1 MTSFPAFPPF
11 PEGRRIAIPERRGS
25 LGRTIPAIGLSLHE
39 AGEGPAVVL
48 CHGFPELAYSWR
60 HQVSA
65 LADAG
70 FRVIAPDQRGYGES
84 DSPQGIESFDLEHL
98 TSDMAGL
105 LDVLGIERAFFA
117 GHDWGGFVAWAMPL
131 AYPERTAGVI
141 GVNTPYVP
149 FPDTAALRGVF
160 DDDSKL
166 YILWF
171 QEPGTAEGV
180 LDRNPR
186 IVFEKMMRCGR
197 EPQAAGGLAAMA
209 DANPFRRIETLE
221 DIGPAMLSDEEID
234 VYARGF
240 GKSGFRG
247 GVSWYRN
254 IDRNKALY
262 PEIGTRRLE
271 LPCLMVTAEWDA
283 ALRPEMAAG
292 MPAVC
297 ADLETHSVERC
308 GHWTQQEKPEELN
321 RVMIDWLGRHVDGR
335 A

>member
-1 MTSFPAFPPF
+1 MTSFPPF
-11 PEGRRIAIPERRGS
+11 PDGRRISIPERRGN
-25 LGRTIPAIGLSLHE
+25 LGRSIPAIDLSVHE

-60 HQVSA
+60 HQVEA

-70 FRVIAPDQRGYGES
+70 FRVIAPDQRGYGGS
-84 DSPQGIESFDLEHL
+84 DSPEGIESFDLEHL
-98 TSDMAGL
+98 TSDKAGL
-105 LDVLGIERAFFA
+105 LELLGIELAVFA

-149 FPDTAALRGVF
+149 FPDTATLRLAF
-160 DDDSKL
+160 DDDDKL

-171 QEPGTAEGV
+171 QQPGVAEGV

-186 IVFEKMMRCGR
+186 LVFEKMMRCGR
-197 EPQAAGGLAAMA
+197 EPQPGGLAAA
-209 DANPFRRIETLE
+209 GDANPFRRLE
-221 DIGPAMLSDEEID
+221 ELPEIGRPLLSEDELD
-234 VYARGF
+234 YYARGF
-240 GKSGFRG
+240 GKNGFRG

-254 IDRNKALY
+254 IDRNKTLY
-262 PEIGTRRLE
+262 PGIGSERLE
-271 LPCLMVTAEWDA
+271 LPCLMVTAEWDM
-283 ALRPEMAAG
+283 ALRPELAAG

-297 ADLETHSVERC
+297 ADLETHMIEKC

-321 RVMIDWLGRHVDGR
+321 RVMIDWLRR
-335 A
+335 RFS